1 MHGVGS
7 GSAAYALVNTSMV
20 DATILVKAKGTV
32 VDGYCLTTDTKT
44 LTLRPCMHDQSQQF
58 KYTSQGT
65 LVHIPTGLCMT
76 VNSAATAPGTQV
88 ILASCSIVALQSL
101 HQQWRLDDRGA
112 LRPQHAMYNNSCL
125 FVSTNTTAT
134 IQSCQMDGLVSWA
147 AGEPL
152 PHYYVLPC
160 EVCA

>member
-32 VDGYCLTTDTKT
+32 DGYCLTTDTTT
-44 LTLRPCMHDQSQQF
+44 LTLRPCMHNQLQQF

-65 LVHIPTGLCMT
+65 LVHTPTSLCVT

-112 LRPQHAMYNNSCL
+112 LRPRHAMYNSSCL

-134 IQSCQMDGLVSWA
+134 IQSCQTEGLVIWMG
-147 AGEPL
+147 GEHPGSM
-152 PHYYVLPC
+152 C
-160 EVCA
+160 